1 MLRLRVEGKPGGLIT
16 VKGPRKRQRGFKVRA
31 EWEVE
36 ISSAETGEKILAE
49 LGYRVVFRYEKYR
62 TIFGRKSRGRNEG
75 FVLVDE
81 TPIGNFL
88 ELEGGK
94 GWIRKVGREL
104 GFGPEEAITE
114 SYGSLY
120 ARWGRG
126 HPRSSKHMIF
136 QK

>member
-1 MLRLRVEGKPGGLIT
+1 MRVEGKRSGLIT
-16 VKGPRKRQRGFKVRA
+16 VKRPRKRQRGFKVRA

-36 ISSAETGEKILAE
+36 ISSAEAGGKILAE
-49 LGYRVVFRYEKYR
+49 LGYWVVFRYEKYR
-62 TIFGRKSRGRNEG
+62 TTFGRGTPGRRVG
-75 FVLVDE
+75 VVLLDE

-94 GWIRKVGREL
+94 GWIRKVRREL

-120 ARWGRG
+120 AKWRRE
-126 HPRSSKHMIF
+126 HPGSSKHMIF

>member
-1 MLRLRVEGKPGGLIT
+1 M
-16 VKGPRKRQRGFKVRA
+16 
-31 EWEVE
+31 E
-36 ISSAETGEKILAE
+36 ISSAEAGEKILAE

-62 TIFGRKSRGRNEG
+62 TTFGRGTHGHSGG
-75 FVLVDE
+75 VVLLDE

-104 GFGPEEAITE
+104 GFGSEEAITE

-120 ARWGRG
+120 ARWRRE
-126 HPRSSKHMIF
+126 HPRSSKYMIF